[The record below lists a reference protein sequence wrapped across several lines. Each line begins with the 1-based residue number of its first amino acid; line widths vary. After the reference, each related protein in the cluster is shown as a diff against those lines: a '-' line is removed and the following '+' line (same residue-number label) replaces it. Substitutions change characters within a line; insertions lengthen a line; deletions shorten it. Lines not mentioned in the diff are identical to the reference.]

1 MQGPRSP
8 AENEL
13 PSVLDFLNK
22 KLRADSTWSIDS
34 EYPTA
39 LTRNN
44 IHNMRIITDDT
55 HIISHAVMKP
65 LIIKSPHL
73 IYKMAAIG
81 SIVTD
86 PDYRNQG
93 HSRTLLKDCLDLA
106 QKQQCDAAILWTHL
120 HDFYRKMNFELAG
133 TEVSLIIDKPLTS
146 ANSDLRFSN
155 DPKVA
160 PEAIF
165 RLYSNHTVTTVR
177 TIEETRKYMNIPQS
191 KIYTAWEKN
200 GSLAAYAIE
209 GKGADLGGYIHEW
222 GGTVSKLIPLFN
234 YIYAL
239 NKTPLTVIVPRH
251 SRQLIAQL
259 EERGAQT
266 HIGFLGM
273 IKIINY
279 DQLFGKIKRAF
290 RAEGVSDIVLEKNN
304 DHFLFGV
311 GENLF
316 TMTDE
321 AEMTRMIFFAIAHP
335 LIVLGLIHTDLSVG
349 FQRPKNFQSGGMR
362 FLLLTVRTS

>member
-1 MQGPRSP
+1 MEGPRSP

-13 PSVLDFLNK
+13 SSVLEFLNK
-22 KLRADSTWSIDS
+22 KLRADSEWSIDT

-39 LTRNN
+39 LTRSN
-44 IHNMRIITDDT
+44 IHNMRIIKDEAQ
-55 HIISHAVMKP
+55 IISHAVMKP

-81 SIVTD
+81 SVVTD

-93 HSRTLLKDCLDLA
+93 HSRTLMADCLDLA
-106 QKQQCDAAILWTHL
+106 QKQQCDAAILWTNL
-120 HDFYRKMNFELAG
+120 HDFYRKMDFELAG
-133 TEVSLIIDKPLTS
+133 TEMSFIIDHS
-146 ANSDLRFSN
+146 MADVDSDLRFSN

-160 PEAIF
+160 AEAIF

-177 TIEETRKYMNIPQS
+177 SIEETRKYMSIPQT

-200 GSLAAYAIE
+200 GTLAAYAIE

-222 GGTVSKLIPLFN
+222 GGAVSKLIPLLN
-234 YIYAL
+234 YIYNL
-239 NKTPLTVIVPRH
+239 SKTPLTVIVPRH
-251 SRQLIAQL
+251 SRNLIAQL
-259 EERGAQT
+259 QQRQIST

-273 IKIINY
+273 IKIINH

-290 RAEGVSDIVLEKNN
+290 RAEGVSDIVLEKNK

-316 TMTDE
+316 TMTNE
-321 AEMTRMIFFAIAHP
+321 AEMTRLIFGPVEIEELDMLNEKTRHQLSKLLP
-335 LIVLGLIHTDLSVG
+335 LPFWLWGWDSV
-349 FQRPKNFQSGGMR
+349 
-362 FLLLTVRTS
+362 

>member
-1 MQGPRSP
+1 MEGPRSP

-13 PSVLDFLNK
+13 SSVLDFLNK
-22 KLRADSTWSIDS
+22 KLRADSAWSIDT

-39 LTRNN
+39 LTRSNL
-44 IHNMRIITDDT
+44 HNMRIIKDEAQ
-55 HIISHAVMKP
+55 IVSHAVVKP

-81 SIVTD
+81 SVVTD

-93 HSRTLLKDCLDLA
+93 HSRTLLNDCIELA
-106 QKQQCDAAILWTHL
+106 QKQQCDAAILWTNL

-133 TEVSLIIDKPLTS
+133 TEVSFVIDKPILETD
-146 ANSDLRFSN
+146 SDLRFSN

-160 PEAIF
+160 AEAIF

-177 TIEETRKYMNIPQS
+177 SIEETRKYMSIPQT

-200 GSLAAYAIE
+200 GTLAAYAIE

-222 GGTVSKLIPLFN
+222 GGMVSKLIPLLN
-234 YIYAL
+234 YVYNL

-251 SRQLIAQL
+251 SHHLIAQL
-259 EERGAQT
+259 QQRQIQM

-273 IKIINY
+273 IKIINH
-279 DQLFGKIKRAF
+279 DQLFAKIKRAF
-290 RAEGVSDIVLEKNN
+290 RAEGVSDIVLEKTK

-311 GENLF
+311 GGNLF

-321 AEMTRMIFFAIAHP
+321 AEMTRLIFGPVEIDELEMLNEKTRHQLSKLLP
-335 LIVLGLIHTDLSVG
+335 LPFWLWGWDSV
-349 FQRPKNFQSGGMR
+349 
-362 FLLLTVRTS
+362 